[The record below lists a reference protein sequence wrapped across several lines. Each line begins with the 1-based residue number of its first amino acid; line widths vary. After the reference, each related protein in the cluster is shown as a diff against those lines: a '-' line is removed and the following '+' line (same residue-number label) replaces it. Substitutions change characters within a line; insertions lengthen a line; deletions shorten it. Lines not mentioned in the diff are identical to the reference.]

1 VTWDECD
8 GSWRD
13 LNSPRAKGQTMSYV
27 YQRSYRGPVQA
38 VLLDWAGTTM
48 DYGCMAPAVVFMQVF
63 RRKKVNI
70 TMEHAREPM
79 GAHKKVHIRAISKIP
94 AVAKMWQEAHGR
106 ACNEDD
112 VEAMFQDFVPLQL
125 ACLAQYADLI
135 PGTLEAV
142 AEFRGMGLKIG
153 STTGY
158 TKEMMNILQAEA
170 TRRGYTPDSTVCA
183 TDVPAARPYPWMC
196 IQNAVNLQIFP
207 MQACVK
213 IGDTLP
219 DIEEG
224 LNAGMWTI
232 GLAKTGNEIGLPEAD
247 LNKLSAED
255 YKTKLERAYKRMHQT
270 GAHYVVDGL
279 ADSPKLLAEINAR
292 LLRGEH
298 P

>member
-1 VTWDECD
+1 MTFVF
-8 GSWRD
+8 R
-13 LNSPRAKGQTMSYV
+13 
-27 YQRSYRGPVQA
+27 RSYRGPVQA
-38 VLLDWAGTTM
+38 ILLDWAGTTM
-48 DYGCMAPAVVFMQVF
+48 DYGCMAPAVVFVQVYS
-63 RRKKVNI
+63 RKGVNI

-94 AVAKMWQEAHGR
+94 AVAKMWQEVHGR
-106 ACNEDD
+106 PCNEED

-142 AEFRGMGLKIG
+142 TEFRRMGLKIG

-158 TKEMMNILQAEA
+158 TKEMMSILQAEA

-207 MQACVK
+207 MQAFVK

-232 GLAKTGNEIGLPEAD
+232 GLAKTGNEIGLPEAE
-247 LNKLSAED
+247 LKKLPADD
-255 YKTKLERAYKRMHQT
+255 YKARLDRAYKRMHQT
-270 GAHYVVDGL
+270 GAHYVVDSL
-279 ADSPKLLAEINAR
+279 ADCPKLLPEINAR
-292 LLRGEH
+292 LLRGEL